1 MKTQSFEIK
10 ELKELIEP
18 AKFISELA
26 KTNSHFCLEA
36 PMGAGKTTLISALCK
51 RMGVTETTSS
61 PTFSLVNTYKSPQ
74 GAIYHFDFYR
84 LNNEE
89 EAYNIGVEDYFH
101 TDAWCF
107 IEWPS
112 VIKNLLPLI
121 TNNIYLTK
129 LDDDQRNIQLK

>member
-1 MKTQSFEIK
+1 MSMNKNYSLLNLNQIAKDIIK
-10 ELKELIEP
+10 
-18 AKFISELA
+18 
-26 KTNSHFCLEA
+26 NSKHKVLLFYGD
-36 PMGAGKTTLISALCK
+36 MGVGKTTLIKEICK
-51 RMGVTETTSS
+51 ELGTDDITSS
-61 PTFSLVNTYKSPQ
+61 PTFSIVNEYITSN
-74 GAIYHFDFYR
+74 GDAIYHFDFYR